1 MKRRSETENGLRS
14 ENVLREE
21 RVRME
26 EQRTDASPAPMIP
39 LTIGSDFILLSIWVL
54 RYLNLAN
61 WPFHLENL
69 CFLGCVH
76 NVC

>member
-39 LTIGSDFILLSIWVL
+39 LTIGSDFIWLFIRVL
-54 RYLNLAN
+54 RYLNLPN
-61 WPFHLENL
+61 WPFHL
-69 CFLGCVH
+69 
-76 NVC
+76 